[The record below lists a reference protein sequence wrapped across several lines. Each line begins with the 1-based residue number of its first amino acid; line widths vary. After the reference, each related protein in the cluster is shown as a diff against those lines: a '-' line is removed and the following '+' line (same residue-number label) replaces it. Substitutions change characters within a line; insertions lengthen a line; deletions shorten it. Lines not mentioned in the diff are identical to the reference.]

1 MARQQIVQG
10 RIHQRRDLA
19 RLLETHSDR
28 RTEMHVDL
36 ARLDSRKEIPP
47 KPGQDQDERS
57 DGRREKYH
65 DEPTAPRNRFRQQFL
80 VSVAEAVES
89 PLESHM
95 KAAEKT
101 SGRAARLTRGYLP
114 A

>member
-36 ARLDSRKEIPP
+36 ARLDSRKEVPP

-57 DGRREKYH
+57 DGRREEYRN
-65 DEPTAPRNRFRQQFL
+65 EPAAPRNRFRQQFL
-80 VSVAEAVES
+80 VGFAEAVES
-89 PLESHM
+89 LLESHM

-101 SGRAARLTRGYLP
+101 SGLAGRLARGDL
-114 A
+114 